1 MWKISSS
8 KCLKTTRLLFF
19 MLLSCELTLNQ
30 MFPRVH
36 SKETFCWTPSTL
48 QFTQRWRWSRG
59 PLFLLPWEDKINAGL
74 SIKPRRW
81 SFLTRLS
88 DQAAGLIDKHPTTK
102 QYVDTRCKLCSHKSD
117 LHQISNLQLTD
128 WTFLHLNPP
137 KTDFSKR
144 CYHLKLLINWPDCLP
159 KAELQLPR
167 TQMRLNSV
175 V

>member
-59 PLFLLPWEDKINAGL
+59 PLFLLPWEDKVNAGL

-88 DQAAGLIDKHPTTK
+88 DQAPGSNSLIEHFYT
-102 QYVDTRCKLCSHKSD
+102 V
-117 LHQISNLQLTD
+117 
-128 WTFLHLNPP
+128 NPP
-137 KTDFSKR
+137 KTAFSKR
-144 CYHLKLLINWPDCLP
+144 CYYLKLLIKPTRLSS

>member
-1 MWKISSS
+1 MSQNDQTAVFYVVELWTDIKPNVSTSS
-8 KCLKTTRLLFF
+8 LKGNFLLDA
-19 MLLSCELTLNQ
+19 LN
-30 MFPRVH
+30 PAVH
-36 SKETFCWTPSTL
+36 PEVA
-48 QFTQRWRWSRG
+48 
-59 PLFLLPWEDKINAGL
+59 LFLLPWEDKINAGL

-102 QYVDTRCKLCSHKSD
+102 LYVDTRCKLCSHKSD
-117 LHQISNLQLTD
+117 LHQISRLQLTD
-128 WTFLHLNPP
+128 WTFLHCKSSKDRLLQKMLLF
-137 KTDFSKR
+137 KTSHKPTR
-144 CYHLKLLINWPDCLP
+144 LSS

>member
-1 MWKISSS
+1 MSQNDQTAVFYVVELWTDIKPNVSTSS
-8 KCLKTTRLLFF
+8 LKGNFLLDAF
-19 MLLSCELTLNQ
+19 N
-30 MFPRVH
+30 PAVH
-36 SKETFCWTPSTL
+36 PEVA
-48 QFTQRWRWSRG
+48 
-59 PLFLLPWEDKINAGL
+59 LFLLPWEDKINAGL

-102 QYVDTRCKLCSHKSD
+102 LYVDTRCKLCSHKSD
-117 LHQISNLQLTD
+117 LHQISRLQLTD

-144 CYHLKLLINWPDCLP
+144 CYHLKLLINRPDCLP